1 MTAPRPSELQATEPW
16 AAVEAAA
23 MAQPEFAVMT
33 ATTTAVLTRLTRLWV
48 ALWGSVRVVPSEAA
62 RGPVEAGRPAQAG
75 VAVRRSAN
83 LVGAPAIDFP
93 PEWTDAVDDGVAEI
107 IDAMDAA
114 ADSVA
119 REVPAADTERA
130 KAYRRARVRA
140 AVAPSQIVKRGF
152 AAVIEATAQPAN
164 LESDVRGV
172 VVGELVADHTDTMRD
187 RARELGDEWVTIWVA
202 ERDACVRCLAYQG
215 LWVTPAAAQL
225 FPGGRTW
232 GPRWKSVIGRPD
244 FRGPGWRET
253 ESGDHEGSHPHCR
266 CELRVVRRT
275 NVHLLAQALKREAT
289 RSAAKGW
296 ARPTEGDTA
305 RVAAAKHALG
315 SAIVLPKTVTAEARR
330 RLGKP
335 AGFARRVPSPNR

>member
-33 ATTTAVLTRLTRLWV
+33 ATTAAVLTRLTRLWV
-48 ALWGSVRVVPSEAA
+48 ALWGSIRVVPSGGSGPGVRPDAA
-62 RGPVEAGRPAQAG
+62 MILVSATGGAAPGRPAF
-75 VAVRRSAN
+75 
-83 LVGAPAIDFP
+83 DFP
-93 PEWTDAVDDGVAEI
+93 SEWTDAVDDGVAEI

-140 AVAPSQIVKRGF
+140 AVAPSQIAKRGF
-152 AAVIEATAQPAN
+152 AAVIEATAQPVN

-172 VVGELVADHTDTMRD
+172 VVGELVADHTDEMRD

>member
-16 AAVEAAA
+16 AALEVAA

-33 ATTTAVLTRLTRLWV
+33 ATTAAVLTRLTRLWV
-48 ALWGSVRVVPSEAA
+48 ALWGSIRTLPGAGQDSQSVTGAGAHAA
-62 RGPVEAGRPAQAG
+62 DTARKTAGD
-75 VAVRRSAN
+75 
-83 LVGAPAIDFP
+83 APAIDFP

-140 AVAPSQIVKRGF
+140 AVAPSQIAKRGF
-152 AAVIEATAQPAN
+152 AAVLEATAQPAN

-172 VVGELVADHTDTMRD
+172 VVGELVADHTDEMRD

-253 ESGDHEGSHPHCR
+253 ESGDHEGSHPYCR